1 MSEGAELTTVPR
13 GRPVKPPPS
22 EPALA
27 EITVDTRSSVVVE
40 EKPVVVEQEKAVV
53 VEEVELSQLEVTT
66 SSSSSV
72 LLEVTN
78 SQESLVAWELG
89 EEVRHLH
96 LSVSDSDGRVIL
108 MNTKVKIKVFP
119 CCHLCPHAMPFP

>member
-1 MSEGAELTTVPR
+1 MSERAELTTVPR

-27 EITVDTRSSVVVE
+27 KITVETRSSVVVE
-40 EKPVVVEQEKAVV
+40 EKAVV

-119 CCHLCPHAMPFP
+119 CCHLCPHAMPFPKMSLEFL